1 MESFFVPIFLKL
13 GKLSEEKLLVAL
25 IMVTPQKIWIKY
37 SQKRIQL
44 TSQVINAEYSS
55 LAKEVLDQI
64 QIKAGE
70 VNAMLAKTGEIQF
83 NHPHIF
89 NADYFEYLKKY
100 SQNTLLFGNIEAFNF
115 QNSALSFESLY
126 ESLMNE
132 KTELPRSVKPDFHN
146 KIKKSLTESGIDDKA
161 DIGLKITPDKL
172 AGLYYDT
179 TVTLISRNGGIFAAE
194 AIDFTNGIP
203 ALANALN
210 AFEVL
215 INSLNIF
222 SKQKNLNHG
231 TYHIVNS
238 VPAPGSEQEKL
249 LNNIYKNK
257 KEVYTAVPEDAIGEI
272 TGIIKSGNFMKF
284 SMVLT

>member
-70 VNAMLAKTGEIQF
+70 VNAVLAKTGEIQF
-83 NHPHIF
+83 NHSHIF
-89 NADYFEYLKKY
+89 TTDYFEYLKKY

-146 KIKKSLTESGIDDKA
+146 KIKKSLAESGIDDKA
-161 DIGLKITPDKL
+161 DIGTEK
-172 AGLYYDT
+172 
-179 TVTLISRNGGIFAAE
+179 VAE
-194 AIDFTNGIP
+194 
-203 ALANALN
+203 
-210 AFEVL
+210 
-215 INSLNIF
+215 
-222 SKQKNLNHG
+222 
-231 TYHIVNS
+231 
-238 VPAPGSEQEKL
+238 
-249 LNNIYKNK
+249 
-257 KEVYTAVPEDAIGEI
+257 
-272 TGIIKSGNFMKF
+272 
-284 SMVLT
+284 